1 MLQPDLSGQFHG
13 KRWIVTFLSIFGEVL
28 TYSCGYKFC
37 SFTLAKATWVGCI
50 AHPSRKSGGQESR
63 DALRLA
69 RYAGGSL
76 WRGGWSDRHEGA
88 GGVWT
93 RHLCFVSRM
102 LWTQICPWIVLWDA
116 CGLAMVA
123 FETRHGKEKME
134 NEKKLESKL
143 TAQSGQ
149 RMRLATAHFFYFACA
164 ACSAQKTHPS
174 KSPKE

>member
-1 MLQPDLSGQFHG
+1 MEDRKAEMPYVLQDTPGG
-13 KRWIVTFLSIFGEVL
+13 PCGEV
-28 TYSCGYKFC
+28 
-37 SFTLAKATWVGCI
+37 
-50 AHPSRKSGGQESR
+50 
-63 DALRLA
+63 
-69 RYAGGSL
+69 
-76 WRGGWSDRHEGA
+76 
-88 GGVWT
+88 GGVT
-93 RHLCFVSRM
+93 DMKVRAVFGQDILCFVSRM